1 MKCDT
6 LNGIFTFILGVLVI
20 LGVVFVLKL
29 WIVTHETRTLLAN
42 ATNSKLN
49 LARVEGVFNE
59 AQAYDK
65 KYPSP
70 ELERILQMV
79 EKPKAATH

>member
-1 MKCDT
+1 MKFET
-6 LNGIFTFILGVLVI
+6 LNGILTFILGVLVI
-20 LGVVFVLKL
+20 LGVVFVMKL
-29 WIVTHETRTLLAN
+29 WFVTHDTRALVATAN
-42 ATNSKLN
+42 NSKIN
-49 LARVEGVFNE
+49 LARAEAVFGE

-79 EKPKAATH
+79 QKPKSTSR